1 MKAQTLEELIGT
13 IGQGEH
19 SPIMPDSA
27 DEELP
32 EGFFDEEEEEDT
44 FDEQAEEPD
53 FQANLAEEMSEGYLE
68 EISTELL
75 QLVEDDLLTRKPFM
89 DRLAHVKEQIG
100 NGEDLTFEAP
110 FPGSNSVSYPMI
122 TEAQIQFH
130 ARALPEIF
138 PCHLEV
144 LPARTGGL

>member
-68 EISTELL
+68 EISLTCKAGSKLKNFSCFIEEPYRG
-75 QLVEDDLLTRKPFM
+75 EDVVIHYPSM
-89 DRLAHVKEQIG
+89 P
-100 NGEDLTFEAP
+100 NGEKLDDYCNKIYENLIRLYGDVFKVI
-110 FPGSNSVSYPMI
+110 NNK
-122 TEAQIQFH
+122 
-130 ARALPEIF
+130 
-138 PCHLEV
+138 
-144 LPARTGGL
+144 